1 MKPSLGTIRPHRI
14 VESHTTRKTYP
25 ITGIRLYGVE
35 LVVDSKE
42 YVRFLELTPRC
53 VSITEKRGE
62 GVVVEVP

>member
-1 MKPSLGTIRPHRI
+1 MTSLGTVRPHRI
-14 VESHTTRKTYP
+14 VESHVTRNRYP

-35 LVVDSKE
+35 LAPESKA
-42 YVRFLELTPRC
+42 YATFLQLTPRC